1 MKKKQILAMG
11 LSAVLACTS
20 LPAAFAADE
29 STQVPAAEQ
38 PAATDTAAE
47 PAEQATKSFRLGSMA
62 TVTEAMLET
71 SVCIHICWRRPMMT
85 SRSAS
90 T

>member
-47 PAEQATKSFRLGSMA
+47 PAEQATK
-62 TVTEAMLET
+62 
-71 SVCIHICWRRPMMT
+71 
-85 SRSAS
+85 
-90 T
+90 

>member
-29 STQVPAAEQ
+29 STQMP
-38 PAATDTAAE
+38 
-47 PAEQATKSFRLGSMA
+47 
-62 TVTEAMLET
+62 
-71 SVCIHICWRRPMMT
+71 SVIL
-85 SRSAS
+85 SANNNYVVKYA
-90 T
+90 